1 MKSFKKEYRQAMDA
15 IQTPQF
21 DPGKMKKAEKRYKK
35 AVIRQWVTVAASA
48 AVLFVLCSAG
58 SQAAKNYSKSFI
70 FADENGFRT
79 ADEQTA
85 LDQVASSYDE
95 DAMMETMSEDVEDMP
110 MLTALEGDEGAVYD
124 EGADAQ
130 AKQADESD
138 SGNFYEE
145 CQQEA
150 AEYDGDDPEITDGEG
165 MEIAT
170 VQYNSR
176 KDLLASGITCSL
188 PDRYLFEE
196 ITRERYYVVGDDYL
210 MVDIESG
217 DKTFYMDQ
225 SYFGNSSG
233 HATSTVYGEKLTNK
247 RNYVTKDGYLY
258 VVADTPGEEDSP
270 NGIHAAI
277 SVGDYELI
285 VDFYG
290 YSEKEAFEVLDHLD
304 LSVYQ

>member
-85 LDQVASSYDE
+85 LDQAASSYDE
-95 DAMMETMSEDVEDMP
+95 DAMMETMTEDVEDMP

-130 AKQADESD
+130 TKQADESD
-138 SGNFYEE
+138 SRDFYEE
-145 CQQEA
+145 YQQQA

-165 MEIAT
+165 MEIST

-176 KDLLASGITCSL
+176 QDLLASGITCSL
-188 PDRYLFEE
+188 PDRYLFGE

>member
-1 MKSFKKEYRQAMDA
+1 MDA

-21 DPGKMKKAEKRYKK
+21 DPEKMKNAEKRYKK

-85 LDQVASSYDE
+85 LDQAASSYDE
-95 DAMMETMSEDVEDMP
+95 DAMMETMTEDVEDMP

-130 AKQADESD
+130 TKQADESD
-138 SGNFYEE
+138 SRDFYEE
-145 CQQEA
+145 YQQQA

-165 MEIAT
+165 MEIST

-176 KDLLASGITCSL
+176 QDLLASGITCSL
-188 PDRYLFEE
+188 PDRYLFGE

-258 VVADTPGEEDSP
+258 VVADTPGEEGSP

-290 YSEKEAFEVLDHLD
+290 YSEKEAFEILDHLD

>member
-138 SGNFYEE
+138 SRDFYEE

>member
-1 MKSFKKEYRQAMDA
+1 MDA

-21 DPGKMKKAEKRYKK
+21 DPEKMKNAEKRYKK

-130 AKQADESD
+130 AKLADESD

-145 CQQEA
+145 CQQQA

-165 MEIAT
+165 MEIST

-176 KDLLASGITCSL
+176 QDLLASGITCSL
-188 PDRYLFEE
+188 PDRYLFGE

>member
-1 MKSFKKEYRQAMDA
+1 MDA

-35 AVIRQWVTVAASA
+35 AVIRQWITVAASA

-138 SGNFYEE
+138 SRDFYEE

>member
-1 MKSFKKEYRQAMDA
+1 MDA
-15 IQTPQF
+15 IQTPQL
-21 DPGKMKKAEKRYKK
+21 DPEKMKKAEKRYKK

-85 LDQVASSYDE
+85 LDQAASSYDE
-95 DAMMETMSEDVEDMP
+95 KAMMETMSEDVEDMP

-130 AKQADESD
+130 AKLADESD

-145 CQQEA
+145 CQHQA

-165 MEIAT
+165 MEITT

-188 PDRYLFEE
+188 PDRYLFGE
-196 ITRERYYVVGDDYL
+196 ITRERYYVVSDDYL
-210 MVDIESG
+210 MVNIESG

-258 VVADTPGEEDSP
+258 VVADTPGAEDSP

-290 YSEKEAFEVLDHLD
+290 YSEKEAFEILDHLD

>member
-1 MKSFKKEYRQAMDA
+1 MDA

-21 DPGKMKKAEKRYKK
+21 DPEKMKKAEKRYKK

-138 SGNFYEE
+138 SRDFYEE

>member
-1 MKSFKKEYRQAMDA
+1 MDA

-85 LDQVASSYDE
+85 LDQAASSYDE
-95 DAMMETMSEDVEDMP
+95 DAMMETMTEDVEDMP

-130 AKQADESD
+130 AKLADESD

-145 CQQEA
+145 CQQQA

-165 MEIAT
+165 MEIST

-176 KDLLASGITCSL
+176 QDLLASGITCSL
-188 PDRYLFEE
+188 PDRYLFGE

-304 LSVYQ
+304 LSVY

>member
-85 LDQVASSYDE
+85 LDQAASSYDE

-138 SGNFYEE
+138 SRDFYEE

>member
-21 DPGKMKKAEKRYKK
+21 DLEKMKKAEKRYKK

-85 LDQVASSYDE
+85 LDQAASSYDE

-110 MLTALEGDEGAVYD
+110 MLKTLEGDEGAVYD

-138 SGNFYEE
+138 SRDFYEE

-165 MEIAT
+165 MEITT

-176 KDLLASGITCSL
+176 QDLLASGITCSL
-188 PDRYLFEE
+188 PDRYLFGE

>member
-1 MKSFKKEYRQAMDA
+1 MDA

-21 DPGKMKKAEKRYKK
+21 DPVKMKKAEKRYKK

-85 LDQVASSYDE
+85 LDQAASSYDE
-95 DAMMETMSEDVEDMP
+95 DAMMETMTEDVEDMP

-130 AKQADESD
+130 AKLADESD

-145 CQQEA
+145 CQQQA

-165 MEIAT
+165 MEIST

-176 KDLLASGITCSL
+176 QDLLASGITCSL
-188 PDRYLFEE
+188 PDRYLFGE

>member
-21 DPGKMKKAEKRYKK
+21 EPEKMKKAEKRYKK

-48 AVLFVLCSAG
+48 AVLLVLCSAG

-85 LDQVASSYDE
+85 LKRSASSDDE
-95 DAMMETMSEDVEDMP
+95 EAMIGTLSE
-110 MLTALEGDEGAVYD
+110 
-124 EGADAQ
+124 Q
-130 AKQADESD
+130 
-138 SGNFYEE
+138 
-145 CQQEA
+145 A
-150 AEYDGDDPEITDGEG
+150 AEYDGDAPEITDGAD
-165 MEIAT
+165 MEIDT

-176 KDLLASGITCSL
+176 KDLLAAGITCSL
-188 PDRYLFEE
+188 PDRYLFGE
-196 ITRERYYVVGDDYL
+196 ITRERYYVVSDDYL
-210 MVDIESG
+210 MVNIESG

-258 VVADTPGEEDSP
+258 VVADTPGAEDSP

-290 YSEKEAFEVLDHLD
+290 YSEKEAFEILDHLD

>member
-95 DAMMETMSEDVEDMP
+95 DAMMETMTEDVEDMP

-138 SGNFYEE
+138 SRDFYEE

>member
-1 MKSFKKEYRQAMDA
+1 MDA

-21 DPGKMKKAEKRYKK
+21 DPEKMKKAEKRYKK

-85 LDQVASSYDE
+85 LDQAASSYDE

-110 MLTALEGDEGAVYD
+110 MLTTLEGDEGAVYD

-138 SGNFYEE
+138 SRDFYEE
-145 CQQEA
+145 CQHQA

-176 KDLLASGITCSL
+176 QDLLASGITCSL
-188 PDRYLFEE
+188 PDRYLFGE
-196 ITRERYYVVGDDYL
+196 ITRERYYVVGDEYL

-290 YSEKEAFEVLDHLD
+290 YSEKEAFKVLDHLD

>member
-15 IQTPQF
+15 IQTPQL
-21 DPGKMKKAEKRYKK
+21 DPEKMKKAEKRYKK

-85 LDQVASSYDE
+85 LDQAASSYDE
-95 DAMMETMSEDVEDMP
+95 DAMTETMSEDVEDMP

-130 AKQADESD
+130 AKLADESD

-145 CQQEA
+145 CQHQA

-165 MEIAT
+165 MEITT

>member
-1 MKSFKKEYRQAMDA
+1 MDA

-21 DPGKMKKAEKRYKK
+21 DPEKMKKAEKRYKK
-35 AVIRQWVTVAASA
+35 AIIRQWVTVAASA

-85 LDQVASSYDE
+85 LDRSASSDDE
-95 DAMMETMSEDVEDMP
+95 EAMVETMPEEAEDMP

-124 EGADAQ
+124 GEANEQ
-130 AKQADESD
+130 AKQAAGSGSGD
-138 SGNFYEE
+138 SYEE
-145 CQQEA
+145 YRQEA
-150 AEYDGDDPEITDGEG
+150 AEYDGDDPEITNGEG
-165 MEIAT
+165 MEITT

-176 KDLLASGITCSL
+176 KDLLAAGITCSL
-188 PDRYLFEE
+188 PDRYLFGE
-196 ITRERYYVVGDDYL
+196 ITRERYYVVSDDYL
-210 MVDIESG
+210 MVNIESG

-258 VVADTPGEEDSP
+258 VVADTPGAEDSP

-290 YSEKEAFEVLDHLD
+290 YSEKEAFEILDHLD

>member
-1 MKSFKKEYRQAMDA
+1 MDA

-21 DPGKMKKAEKRYKK
+21 DPEKMKNAEKRYKK

-48 AVLFVLCSAG
+48 AVLFVLCSAD
-58 SQAAKNYSKSFI
+58 SQAAKNYSKIFI

-85 LDQVASSYDE
+85 LDQAASSYDE
-95 DAMMETMSEDVEDMP
+95 DAMMETMTEDVEDMP

-130 AKQADESD
+130 TKQADESD
-138 SGNFYEE
+138 SRDFYEE
-145 CQQEA
+145 YQQQA

-165 MEIAT
+165 MEIST

-176 KDLLASGITCSL
+176 QDLLASGITCSL
-188 PDRYLFEE
+188 PDRYLFGE

>member
-1 MKSFKKEYRQAMDA
+1 MDA

-21 DPGKMKKAEKRYKK
+21 DPEKMKNAEKRYKK

-95 DAMMETMSEDVEDMP
+95 DAMMETMTEDVEDMP

-130 AKQADESD
+130 AKLADESD

-145 CQQEA
+145 CQQQA

-165 MEIAT
+165 MEIST

-176 KDLLASGITCSL
+176 QDLLASGITCSL
-188 PDRYLFEE
+188 PDRYLFGE

>member
-21 DPGKMKKAEKRYKK
+21 DPEKMKKAEKRYKK

-85 LDQVASSYDE
+85 LDQAASSYDE
-95 DAMMETMSEDVEDMP
+95 DAMMETMSEDVDDMP
-110 MLTALEGDEGAVYD
+110 MLTTLEGDEGAVYD

-138 SGNFYEE
+138 SRDFYEE

-150 AEYDGDDPEITDGEG
+150 AEYDGDDPEITDGAD
-165 MEIAT
+165 MEITT

-176 KDLLASGITCSL
+176 QDLLASGITCSL
-188 PDRYLFEE
+188 PDRYLFGE

>member
-1 MKSFKKEYRQAMDA
+1 MDA

-21 DPGKMKKAEKRYKK
+21 EPEKMKKAEKRYKK

-48 AVLFVLCSAG
+48 AVLLVLCSAG

-85 LDQVASSYDE
+85 LDRSASSDDE
-95 DAMMETMSEDVEDMP
+95 EAMVETMPEEAEDMP

-124 EGADAQ
+124 GEANEQ
-130 AKQADESD
+130 AKQAAG
-138 SGNFYEE
+138 SGSGDFYEE
-145 CQQEA
+145 YRQEA

-165 MEIAT
+165 MEITT

-176 KDLLASGITCSL
+176 KDLLAAGITCSL
-188 PDRYLFEE
+188 PDRYLFGE

-210 MVDIESG
+210 MVNIESG

-258 VVADTPGEEDSP
+258 VVADTQGEEDSP

-290 YSEKEAFEVLDHLD
+290 YSEKEAFEILDHLD

>member
-15 IQTPQF
+15 IQTPQL
-21 DPGKMKKAEKRYKK
+21 DPEKMKKAEKRYKK

-130 AKQADESD
+130 AKLADESD

-145 CQQEA
+145 CQHQA

-165 MEIAT
+165 MEITT

>member
-1 MKSFKKEYRQAMDA
+1 MDA

-85 LDQVASSYDE
+85 LDQAASSYDE
-95 DAMMETMSEDVEDMP
+95 DAMMETMTEDVEDMP

-130 AKQADESD
+130 AKLADESD

-145 CQQEA
+145 CQQQA

-165 MEIAT
+165 MEIST

-176 KDLLASGITCSL
+176 QDLLASGITCSL
-188 PDRYLFEE
+188 PDRYLFGE

>member
-1 MKSFKKEYRQAMDA
+1 MDA
-15 IQTPQF
+15 IQTPQL
-21 DPGKMKKAEKRYKK
+21 DPEKMKKAEKRYKK

-85 LDQVASSYDE
+85 LDQAASSYDE
-95 DAMMETMSEDVEDMP
+95 DAMMETMTEDVEDMP

-130 AKQADESD
+130 AKLADESD

-145 CQQEA
+145 CQQQA

-165 MEIAT
+165 MEIST

-176 KDLLASGITCSL
+176 QDLLASGITCSL
-188 PDRYLFEE
+188 PDRYLFGE

>member
-1 MKSFKKEYRQAMDA
+1 MDA

-21 DPGKMKKAEKRYKK
+21 DPEKMKKAEKRYKK

-85 LDQVASSYDE
+85 LDQAASSYDE
-95 DAMMETMSEDVEDMP
+95 DAMTETMSEDVEDMP

-130 AKQADESD
+130 AKLADESD

-145 CQQEA
+145 CQQQA

-165 MEIAT
+165 MEIST

-176 KDLLASGITCSL
+176 QDLLASGITCSL
-188 PDRYLFEE
+188 PDRYLFGE

-258 VVADTPGEEDSP
+258 VVADTPGEEDSL

>member
-1 MKSFKKEYRQAMDA
+1 MDA

-138 SGNFYEE
+138 SRDFYEE

-188 PDRYLFEE
+188 PDRYLFGE

>member
-1 MKSFKKEYRQAMDA
+1 M
-15 IQTPQF
+15 
-21 DPGKMKKAEKRYKK
+21 
-35 AVIRQWVTVAASA
+35 AASA

-138 SGNFYEE
+138 SRDFYEE

>member
-15 IQTPQF
+15 IQTPQL
-21 DPGKMKKAEKRYKK
+21 DPEKMKKAEKRYKK
-35 AVIRQWVTVAASA
+35 AVIRQWITVAASA

-85 LDQVASSYDE
+85 LDQAASSYDE
-95 DAMMETMSEDVEDMP
+95 DAMMETMTEDVEDMP

-130 AKQADESD
+130 AKLADESD

-145 CQQEA
+145 CQQQA

-165 MEIAT
+165 MEITT

-176 KDLLASGITCSL
+176 QDLLASGITCSL
-188 PDRYLFEE
+188 PDRYLFGE

-258 VVADTPGEEDSP
+258 VVADTPGEGDSP

>member
-1 MKSFKKEYRQAMDA
+1 MDA

-21 DPGKMKKAEKRYKK
+21 DPEKMKKAEKRYKK

-85 LDQVASSYDE
+85 LDQAASSYDE

-110 MLTALEGDEGAVYD
+110 MLTTLEGDEGAVYD

-138 SGNFYEE
+138 SRDFYEE

-176 KDLLASGITCSL
+176 KDLLASGIICSL

>member
-1 MKSFKKEYRQAMDA
+1 MDA

-21 DPGKMKKAEKRYKK
+21 DPEKMKKAEKRYKK
-35 AVIRQWVTVAASA
+35 AIIRQWVTVAASA
-48 AVLFVLCSAG
+48 AVLFVLCSTG

-85 LDQVASSYDE
+85 LDRSASSDDE
-95 DAMMETMSEDVEDMP
+95 EAMVETMPEEAEDMP

-124 EGADAQ
+124 GEANEQ
-130 AKQADESD
+130 AKQAAG
-138 SGNFYEE
+138 SGSGDFYEE
-145 CQQEA
+145 YRQEA
-150 AEYDGDDPEITDGEG
+150 AEYDGDAPEITDGAD
-165 MEIAT
+165 MEIDT

-176 KDLLASGITCSL
+176 KDLLAAGITCSL
-188 PDRYLFEE
+188 PDRYLFGE
-196 ITRERYYVVGDDYL
+196 ITRERYYVVSDDYL
-210 MVDIESG
+210 MVNIESG

-258 VVADTPGEEDSP
+258 VVADTPGAEDSP

-290 YSEKEAFEVLDHLD
+290 YSEKEAFEILDHLD

>member
-21 DPGKMKKAEKRYKK
+21 DPEKMKKAEKRYKK

-85 LDQVASSYDE
+85 LDQAASSYDE
-95 DAMMETMSEDVEDMP
+95 SAMMETMSEDVEDMP
-110 MLTALEGDEGAVYD
+110 MLTALEGNEGAVCGD
-124 EGADAQ
+124 E
-130 AKQADESD
+130 ADEQVKAG

-145 CQQEA
+145 CRQEA
-150 AEYDGDDPEITDGEG
+150 AEYDGDAPEITDGEG
-165 MEIAT
+165 MEITT

-176 KDLLASGITCSL
+176 KDLLAAGITCSL
-188 PDRYLFEE
+188 PDRYLFGE

-210 MVDIESG
+210 MVNIESG

-258 VVADTPGEEDSP
+258 VVADTPGEEGSP

-290 YSEKEAFEVLDHLD
+290 YSEKEAFEILDHLD

>member
-21 DPGKMKKAEKRYKK
+21 DPEKMKKAEKRYKK

-48 AVLFVLCSAG
+48 AVLLVLCSAG

-85 LDQVASSYDE
+85 LDRSASSDDE
-95 DAMMETMSEDVEDMP
+95 EAMVETMPEEAEDMP
-110 MLTALEGDEGAVYD
+110 MLTALEGDEGAGYD
-124 EGADAQ
+124 GEANEQ
-130 AKQADESD
+130 AKQAAG
-138 SGNFYEE
+138 SGSGDFYEE
-145 CQQEA
+145 YRQEA

-165 MEIAT
+165 MEITT

-176 KDLLASGITCSL
+176 NDLLASGITCSL
-188 PDRYLFEE
+188 PDRYLFGE
-196 ITRERYYVVGDDYL
+196 ITRERYYVVGDEYL

>member
-15 IQTPQF
+15 IQTPQL
-21 DPGKMKKAEKRYKK
+21 DPEKMKKAEKRYKK

-58 SQAAKNYSKSFI
+58 SKAAKNYSKSFI

-85 LDQVASSYDE
+85 LDQTASSYDE
-95 DAMMETMSEDVEDMP
+95 DAMTETMSEDVEDMP

-124 EGADAQ
+124 EGANAQ
-130 AKQADESD
+130 AKLADESD

-145 CQQEA
+145 CQQQA

-170 VQYNSR
+170 VQYNLR

-188 PDRYLFEE
+188 PDRYLFGE

>member
-1 MKSFKKEYRQAMDA
+1 MDA

-21 DPGKMKKAEKRYKK
+21 DPEKMKKAEKRYKK

-85 LDQVASSYDE
+85 LDQAASSYDE
-95 DAMMETMSEDVEDMP
+95 DAMMETMSEDVDDMP
-110 MLTALEGDEGAVYD
+110 MLTTLEGDEGAVYD

-138 SGNFYEE
+138 SRDFYEE

-176 KDLLASGITCSL
+176 QDLLASGITCSL
-188 PDRYLFEE
+188 PDRYLFGE

>member
-1 MKSFKKEYRQAMDA
+1 
-15 IQTPQF
+15 
-21 DPGKMKKAEKRYKK
+21 
-35 AVIRQWVTVAASA
+35 
-48 AVLFVLCSAG
+48 
-58 SQAAKNYSKSFI
+58 
-70 FADENGFRT
+70 
-79 ADEQTA
+79 
-85 LDQVASSYDE
+85 
-95 DAMMETMSEDVEDMP
+95 
-110 MLTALEGDEGAVYD
+110 
-124 EGADAQ
+124 
-130 AKQADESD
+130 
-138 SGNFYEE
+138 
-145 CQQEA
+145 
-150 AEYDGDDPEITDGEG
+150 
-165 MEIAT
+165 MEIST

-176 KDLLASGITCSL
+176 QDLLASGITCSL
-188 PDRYLFEE
+188 PDRYLFGE

>member
-1 MKSFKKEYRQAMDA
+1 MDA

-21 DPGKMKKAEKRYKK
+21 DPEKMKKAEKRYKK

-48 AVLFVLCSAG
+48 AVLLVLCSVG

-85 LDQVASSYDE
+85 LDRSASSDDE
-95 DAMMETMSEDVEDMP
+95 EAMVETMPEEAEDMP

-124 EGADAQ
+124 GEANEQ
-130 AKQADESD
+130 AKQAAG
-138 SGNFYEE
+138 SGSGDFYEE
-145 CQQEA
+145 YRQEA

-165 MEIAT
+165 MEITT

-176 KDLLASGITCSL
+176 KDLLAAGITCSL
-188 PDRYLFEE
+188 PDRYLFGE

-210 MVDIESG
+210 MVNIESG

-258 VVADTPGEEDSP
+258 VVADTQGEEDSP

-290 YSEKEAFEVLDHLD
+290 YSEKEAFEILDHLD